1 MKKSKLILL
10 LLLGITVITGFGQ
23 NKKAVTTSTTK
34 DSEITVFVAK
44 KIITMD
50 SSWPEAKAVAVQD
63 GIILSVGRTLEE
75 LEPWLKGRK
84 YKLDNTF
91 KDKILTP
98 GLIESHGHPTLGGLE
113 YNLPLVSHLPMSQPY
128 GKDFPGVKNA
138 EEGLALI
145 KKYVAE
151 SKDPDKPIL
160 VFGWDIIVNGMELDK
175 TILDKIAPKQPLA
188 VWDASA
194 HQSFV
199 NTAFIKRQKLTDDL
213 VTKLPGA
220 RAGAD
225 GHLNGKFQSSTAT
238 AFVLLPIVADLLK
251 PENSV
256 PRLRSM
262 LDMSLKGGITTQS
275 ELTFGTLNI
284 DAELATLKQ
293 VINSPDARTRLVA
306 VTDAEVLLEH
316 VGKDINKAKSYVSN
330 LQNSS
335 NDMLGFRGV
344 KFYGDD
350 AFISQNMSMVKPGY
364 VDGHEGVYNTQP
376 EVMFDTYWPWWEAGF
391 NIYVHSNGTG
401 GNDESLKV
409 LAELQ
414 AKKFRLD
421 HRFALQ
427 HYGMSRGEMARTLKT
442 LGGMVSANP
451 YYVYYRGEFNEKG
464 IGTDRANT
472 AVKLKSLVDAGVP
485 TTLHSDSPMGPPRP
499 LEWVWIAVNR
509 PSIESN
515 KILAPAERVTVEQ
528 AMRMVTIEAAFHL
541 GMENKIGSIEAG
553 KFADFT
559 VLEEDPFTVD
569 PMKIKDI
576 AIWGTV
582 LGGRPQAIS
591 SIVPEPSLKFRD
603 YDKFMT
609 NLVLTPAEKLELQKM
624 KKVTSADLP
633 NYYEDAYTT
642 HGIVEMLRRNQL
654 KVADAK

>member
-1 MKKSKLILL
+1 
-10 LLLGITVITGFGQ
+10 
-23 NKKAVTTSTTK
+23 
-34 DSEITVFVAK
+34 
-44 KIITMD
+44 
-50 SSWPEAKAVAVQD
+50 
-63 GIILSVGRTLEE
+63 
-75 LEPWLKGRK
+75 
-84 YKLDNTF
+84 
-91 KDKILTP
+91 
-98 GLIESHGHPTLGGLE
+98 
-113 YNLPLVSHLPMSQPY
+113 
-128 GKDFPGVKNA
+128 
-138 EEGLALI
+138 
-145 KKYVAE
+145 
-151 SKDPDKPIL
+151 
-160 VFGWDIIVNGMELDK
+160 
-175 TILDKIAPKQPLA
+175 
-188 VWDASA
+188 
-194 HQSFV
+194 
-199 NTAFIKRQKLTDDL
+199 
-213 VTKLPGA
+213 
-220 RAGAD
+220 
-225 GHLNGKFQSSTAT
+225 
-238 AFVLLPIVADLLK
+238 
-251 PENSV
+251 
-256 PRLRSM
+256 
-262 LDMSLKGGITTQS
+262 
-275 ELTFGTLNI
+275 
-284 DAELATLKQ
+284 
-293 VINSPDARTRLVA
+293 
-306 VTDAEVLLEH
+306 